1 MARPSLRS
9 TAKPEVRRLSADL
22 AAELSASNVAINAL
36 APFSVVWTPGAAASG
51 LERYRTLPDWVEE
64 PVEGMA
70 EAALALCTVDPQVFS
85 GRVVYSTTYLHE
97 NGRAIRTL
105 DGQDF
110 LRNWKPAVE

>member
-1 MARPSLRS
+1 MILYGRG
-9 TAKPEVRRLSADL
+9 KVRAQPPDLGL
-22 AAELSASNVAINAL
+22 AAELSASNVAVNAL

-70 EAALALCTVDPQVFS
+70 EAAPRCAPSIRRCSAAMSSTA
-85 GRVVYSTTYLHE
+85 TTYLHE

-105 DGQDF
+105 DGRDF
-110 LRNWKPAVE
+110 LKNWKPAID